1 MGLCLE
7 VQTCSAEL
15 RFHVGTSAF
24 YDSSQ
29 QVSALYAEARA
40 LSLADPRPLPGL
52 WLELSSRSPPV
63 VFISLPVPWQTG
75 LPVRT
80 RIYLNAYMI
89 YGFLLFEIPVTWDS
103 SQCRGHEK

>member
-63 VFISLPVPWQTG
+63 VFISLPV
-75 LPVRT
+75 RT